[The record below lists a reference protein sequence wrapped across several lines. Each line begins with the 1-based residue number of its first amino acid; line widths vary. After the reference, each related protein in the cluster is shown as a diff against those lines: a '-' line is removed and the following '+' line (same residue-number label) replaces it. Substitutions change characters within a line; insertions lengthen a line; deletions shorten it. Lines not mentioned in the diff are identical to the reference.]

1 MSFPGAAGR
10 DGSASGSDPGS
21 DPVDSASSDH
31 GFPRT
36 RRLTTRRQFLTVHE
50 KGRRVSSA
58 SFTLLGLSNAH
69 GTSRLGITVT
79 RRVAGAVGRN
89 RVKRVLREIF
99 RRNRAALRPP
109 VDLVIVARTGIEER
123 TLVEL
128 EKELLKRF
136 KELVRRLEP

>member
-1 MSFPGAAGR
+1 M
-10 DGSASGSDPGS
+10 
-21 DPVDSASSDH
+21 
-31 GFPRT
+31 
-36 RRLTTRRQFLTVHE
+36 
-50 KGRRVSSA
+50 SSA